1 MRDFVF
7 HAPTEICFGREQ
19 VSHLAEL
26 SAFGSRALL
35 VYGGGS
41 IKRNGIYDDVMG
53 VLAGAG
59 IEVEELAG
67 VEPNPRIATVRRGV
81 ALCRERG
88 VDMVLAVGGGS
99 AIDCSKAIAAGVP
112 YEGDPWDLVM
122 DHSLVKAALPVACVV
137 TLAATGSEM
146 NGNAVI
152 SNPDIPAKLAVKS
165 PLLCPRIAILDPT
178 YTLTVPRRQTAAGV
192 ADMMSHT
199 FENYFTLEPACD
211 VQRRMAEGLL
221 RTMIKYGPIA
231 LAHPDDYDAR
241 ANLMWAATHAIN
253 GIVSQGSAPAWS
265 CHPIEHELSAY
276 YDITHG
282 EGLAVVTPVWMEHV
296 LGVDTVVPFA
306 EYGRNVWGLVGAD
319 DMAVAHEAIACTRRF
334 LFQDLGIAPNL
345 RGLGIPDESHFG
357 DMADHMW
364 WRTEKSFVPLSRDD
378 VVAILHDAF

>member
-122 DHSLVKAALPVACVV
+122 DHSLAKAALPVACVV

-199 FENYFTLEPACD
+199 FENYFT
-211 VQRRMAEGLL
+211 
-221 RTMIKYGPIA
+221 
-231 LAHPDDYDAR
+231 DAR